1 MDKNELKDIE
11 RKAELFYKKTAE
23 HATEEE
29 LHEIENWLGDNDSR
43 RQFMAQ
49 LGDGEFLMKEMEQ
62 RRGIDSRS
70 AEEKML
76 RRIERHDR
84 MSVWRRN
91 IIRFSGMAASLLIV
105 VSATLWYRNYT
116 AVTPPTPNTDELAAM
131 TRIKTAG
138 TPAVKIE
145 TAKGQTKVVTAK
157 ELEKYNV
164 DEDFAEA
171 LENGRKITTFV
182 DKEYWITLD
191 DGTIVHLNSSSR
203 LIYPEHFGSG
213 KRDVILDGEAYFL
226 VAQDKSRPF
235 IVHTPNGDI
244 KEYGTKFHVNTNAE
258 GTGATE
264 VVLVE
269 GSISVT
275 GADRNERML
284 TPGTRAVMSKTAT
297 NIAPADT
304 VRYVAWH
311 TGRYS
316 FQDTAL
322 GYIMDI
328 LCHWYGCSVEYS
340 DENISRLKL
349 SGNFDRGEDFGTI
362 LEALETVAGV
372 RIERQTNGR
381 INISNE

>member
-70 AEEKML
+70 AREKML

-84 MSVWRRN
+84 MSLWHRTV
-91 IIRFSGMAASLLIV
+91 IRFSGMAASLLIV

-145 TAKGQTKVVTAK
+145 AAKGQTKVVTAK
-157 ELEKYNV
+157 ELKKYNV

-244 KEYGTKFHVNTNAE
+244 KEYGTKFHVNTNAG

-349 SGNFDRGEDFGTI
+349 SGNFDRGEDFAAI

>member
-1 MDKNELKDIE
+1 MSFWRSRFTVASDTCSCQAMVLK
-11 RKAELFYKKTAE
+11 
-23 HATEEE
+23 
-29 LHEIENWLGDNDSR
+29 
-43 RQFMAQ
+43 
-49 LGDGEFLMKEMEQ
+49 
-62 RRGIDSRS
+62 
-70 AEEKML
+70 
-76 RRIERHDR
+76 
-84 MSVWRRN
+84 
-91 IIRFSGMAASLLIV
+91 
-105 VSATLWYRNYT
+105 
-116 AVTPPTPNTDELAAM
+116 
-131 TRIKTAG
+131 
-138 TPAVKIE
+138 
-145 TAKGQTKVVTAK
+145 
-157 ELEKYNV
+157 KYNV

-244 KEYGTKFHVNTNAE
+244 KEYGTKFHVSTNAE

-284 TPGTRAVMSKTAT
+284 TPGHRAVMSKTAT
-297 NIAPADT
+297 DIAPADT
-304 VRYVAWH
+304 VKYVAWH
-311 TGRYS
+311 TGHYN

-328 LCHWYGCSVEYS
+328 LCHWYGCRVEYS
-340 DENISRLKL
+340 DGNISRLKL
-349 SGNFDRGEDFGTI
+349 SGNFDRGEDFDTI

-372 RIERQTNGR
+372 KIERQTNGR

>member
-11 RKAELFYKKTAE
+11 HKAELFYKKTAE

-84 MSVWRRN
+84 MSVWRRTV
-91 IIRFSGMAASLLIV
+91 IRFSGMAASLLIV

-145 TAKGQTKVVTAK
+145 TAKGRTKVVTAK
-157 ELEKYNV
+157 ELKKYNV

-244 KEYGTKFHVNTNAE
+244 KEYGTKFHVNTNAG

>member
-49 LGDGEFLMKEMEQ
+49 LGDSEFLMKEMEQ

-70 AEEKML
+70 AREKML

-84 MSVWRRN
+84 MSVWRRTV
-91 IIRFSGMAASLLIV
+91 IRFSGMAASLLIV

-116 AVTPPTPNTDELAAM
+116 AVTPPAPNTDELAAM

-157 ELEKYNV
+157 ELKKYNV

-244 KEYGTKFHVNTNAE
+244 KEYGTKFHVNTNAG

-349 SGNFDRGEDFGTI
+349 SGNFDRGEDFAAI